1 LLGPVI
7 HVVITAHAL
16 LAPAVAEAGVL
27 VWLEELGLEVALGEA
42 SHLLAFDA
50 SSQAASMASVDFYPL
65 DGGLATQV
73 RLYVRCDEEEESAN
87 ADLAGVLRVLV
98 ETDPHWTLDG
108 LETRASIEEAR

>member
-1 LLGPVI
+1 MLGLVI

-16 LAPAVAEAGVL
+16 VAPAVAEAGVL

-50 SSQAASMASVDFYPL
+50 SSQAGSMAAVDFYPL

-73 RLYVRCDEEEESAN
+73 RLFVRCDEAEPTVN
-87 ADLAGVLRVLV
+87 TDLAGVLRNLV

-108 LETRASIEEAR
+108 LETRPSIAEAR